1 MTLIDTNNLKNDNI
15 SCPTNNFCVSVCPNI
30 TAYEIMC
37 GFTVTIA
44 LYYTNCHINVRLE
57 VHIPQGK
64 VAKVPGYKYLILYF
78 LYK

>member
-1 MTLIDTNNLKNDNI
+1 MTLTDTNSLKNDNI
-15 SCPTNNFCVSVCPNI
+15 SYATNNISVSVYLNI
-30 TAYEIMC
+30 TAYEIMY

-57 VHIPQGK
+57 IRIPQVE
-64 VAKVPGYKYLILYF
+64 VAKVPGYQYIILHF

>member
-1 MTLIDTNNLKNDNI
+1 MTLIDTKNDDI
-15 SCPTNNFCVSVCPNI
+15 SCPTNNFSISMYLNTTV
-30 TAYEIMC
+30 YEIMY

-57 VHIPQGK
+57 VRIPQVK
-64 VAKVPGYKYLILYF
+64 VAKVPGYKYIILHF